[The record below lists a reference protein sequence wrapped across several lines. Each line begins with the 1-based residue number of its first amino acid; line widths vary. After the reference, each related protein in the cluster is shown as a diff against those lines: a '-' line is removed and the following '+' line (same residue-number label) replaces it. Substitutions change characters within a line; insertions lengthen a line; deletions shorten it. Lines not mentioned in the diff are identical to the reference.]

1 MNNLW
6 NDDLTLSIAS
16 TVSDV
21 LEGKIKVEEMNPK
34 DHVKQNKDGGYD
46 VFDGKGNVAKTFGKK
61 EEAEGYAVKNHD
73 ALMAAGKEVDEVA
86 EPEAKG
92 EKEFKAK
99 HKVKKSGDKEDG
111 TNMKEE
117 ITISIDYVHKIE
129 EKLKPGKGKDTIDV
143 DYIGDKDLTKKLESK
158 FKVKI
163 KQTGSTTAD
172 IMGEKKNIL
181 AFVQSDAYMMDDAD
195 VKDLYPEL
203 LEGVSPEMA
212 DELPAAGKET
222 GYMGEDEH
230 DLSPAQKKYQAFFK
244 KALKKF
250 GAESPADLDDD
261 KKKEFFNY
269 IDKNYKSVDESI
281 TERFKAKPPMAGM
294 HLTGFEGKLKLAQQS
309 GHEDNHS
316 DAVIKDF
323 KAAVKIVDN
332 HLKKLGMKSVPAV
345 FVGPK
350 DVAKE
355 KGVKVGAFSS
365 DFAISV
371 YPGFRDGPKLP
382 SGKKASEINLDPMV
396 AELGKLKSFV
406 KFPKSD
412 WSDNWDK

>member
-1 MNNLW
+1 
-6 NDDLTLSIAS
+6 
-16 TVSDV
+16 
-21 LEGKIKVEEMNPK
+21 
-34 DHVKQNKDGGYD
+34 
-46 VFDGKGNVAKTFGKK
+46 
-61 EEAEGYAVKNHD
+61 
-73 ALMAAGKEVDEVA
+73 
-86 EPEAKG
+86 
-92 EKEFKAK
+92 
-99 HKVKKSGDKEDG
+99 
-111 TNMKEE
+111 
-117 ITISIDYVHKIE
+117 
-129 EKLKPGKGKDTIDV
+129 
-143 DYIGDKDLTKKLESK
+143 
-158 FKVKI
+158 
-163 KQTGSTTAD
+163 
-172 IMGEKKNIL
+172 
-181 AFVQSDAYMMDDAD
+181 
-195 VKDLYPEL
+195 
-203 LEGVSPEMA
+203 
-212 DELPAAGKET
+212 
-222 GYMGEDEH
+222 
-230 DLSPAQKKYQAFFK
+230 
-244 KALKKF
+244 
-250 GAESPADLDDD
+250 
-261 KKKEFFNY
+261 
-269 IDKNYKSVDESI
+269 
-281 TERFKAKPPMAGM
+281 MAGM

>member
-73 ALMAAGKEVDEVA
+73 ALMAAGKAETTDKEVEEVA

-143 DYIGDKDLTKKLESK
+143 DYIGDKDLTKKLESNNK
-158 FKVKI
+158 YSWKV
-163 KQTGSTTAD
+163 TAKS
-172 IMGEKKNIL
+172 I
-181 AFVQSDAYMMDDAD
+181 AFAN
-195 VKDLYPEL
+195 KD
-203 LEGVSPEMA
+203 
-212 DELPAAGKET
+212 KRKW
-222 GYMGEDEH
+222 
-230 DLSPAQKKYQAFFK
+230 Q
-244 KALKKF
+244 
-250 GAESPADLDDD
+250 
-261 KKKEFFNY
+261 
-269 IDKNYKSVDESI
+269 
-281 TERFKAKPPMAGM
+281 
-294 HLTGFEGKLKLAQQS
+294 
-309 GHEDNHS
+309 
-316 DAVIKDF
+316 
-323 KAAVKIVDN
+323 
-332 HLKKLGMKSVPAV
+332 
-345 FVGPK
+345 
-350 DVAKE
+350 
-355 KGVKVGAFSS
+355 
-365 DFAISV
+365 
-371 YPGFRDGPKLP
+371 
-382 SGKKASEINLDPMV
+382 
-396 AELGKLKSFV
+396 
-406 KFPKSD
+406 
-412 WSDNWDK
+412 

>member
-6 NDDLTLSIAS
+6 NDDLTQSIAS

-61 EEAEGYAVKNHD
+61 DEAEGYAVKNHD
-73 ALMAAGKEVDEVA
+73 ALMAAGKEVEEVA
-86 EPEAKG
+86 EPEPKG

-99 HKVKKSGDKEDG
+99 HKIKKVGVKADLDG
-111 TNMKEE
+111 TVITKEE
-117 ITISIDYVHKIE
+117 ITISIDYMHKID
-129 EKLKPGKGKDTIDV
+129 EKLKPGKGKETVDV
-143 DYIGDKDLTKKLESK
+143 DYIGDKSLTKKLESK

-181 AFVQSDAYMMDDAD
+181 SFMKSDAYMMDDRD
-195 VKDLYPEL
+195 IEELFPEL
-203 LEGVSPEMA
+203 LEAVSPEMA

-222 GYMGEDEH
+222 GYMDEEEK
-230 DLSPAQKKYQAFFK
+230 DMSPAQKKYQAFFK

-269 IDKNYKSVDESI
+269 IDKNYKGDNES
-281 TERFKAKPPMAGM
+281 
-294 HLTGFEGKLKLAQQS
+294 
-309 GHEDNHS
+309 D
-316 DAVIKDF
+316 
-323 KAAVKIVDN
+323 
-332 HLKKLGMKSVPAV
+332 
-345 FVGPK
+345 
-350 DVAKE
+350 
-355 KGVKVGAFSS
+355 
-365 DFAISV
+365 
-371 YPGFRDGPKLP
+371 
-382 SGKKASEINLDPMV
+382 
-396 AELGKLKSFV
+396 
-406 KFPKSD
+406 
-412 WSDNWDK
+412 

>member
-34 DHVKQNKDGGYD
+34 DHVKQNKNGGYD

-61 EEAEGYAVKNHD
+61 EEAEGYAIKNHD

-117 ITISIDYVHKIE
+117 ITISIDYMHKID
-129 EKLKPGKGKDTIDV
+129 EKLKPGKGRETIDV

-181 AFVQSDAYMMDDAD
+181 AFVQSDAYMMDDED

-294 HLTGFEGKLKLAQQS
+294 HLTGFEGKLKLAQES
-309 GHEDNHS
+309 GHEDNRS

-332 HLKKLGMKSVPAV
+332 HLKKLGMKSVPEV

-355 KGVKVGAFSS
+355 KGVKVGAFAS

-371 YPGFRDGPKLP
+371 WPGFRDGPKLP

-406 KFPKSD
+406 NFPRSD